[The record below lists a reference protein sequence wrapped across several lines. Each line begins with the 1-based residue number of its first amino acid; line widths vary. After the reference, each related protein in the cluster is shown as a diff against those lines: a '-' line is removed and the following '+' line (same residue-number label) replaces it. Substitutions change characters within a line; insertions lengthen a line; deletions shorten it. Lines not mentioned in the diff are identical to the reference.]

1 MEKLDRYAPATGL
14 LFVVIVIVST
24 IVQGAPPALSDNA
37 SEFAEYFDDN
47 DTRIRF
53 AQYINVLAT
62 IPFLWWLGG
71 LWSTLRRAEGGAPRL
86 TVAAGLG
93 SVVAATSVGLGSA
106 VMSTAA
112 FQQASL
118 GASDGNGLKLF
129 ATLSVTMYA
138 AGAMGVATLVLAS
151 SVVILRSGVFP
162 VWIGWLGIVNGV
174 VWIAA
179 GLALI
184 STRDA
189 VTFIGFPA
197 FLLWLVWIIA
207 ISVVMLRNPEPAT
220 A

>member
-14 LFVVIVIVST
+14 LFVVVVIVST
-24 IVQGAPPALSDNA
+24 IVQGAPPALSDDA

-47 DTRIRF
+47 DARIRF
-53 AQYINVLAT
+53 AQFINVLAT

-71 LWSTLRRAEGGAPRL
+71 LWATLRRAEGGAPRL

-112 FQQASL
+112 FSPL
-118 GASDGNGLKLF
+118 DGAGLKLF

-138 AGAMGVATLVLAS
+138 AGALGVATLVLAS
-151 SVVILRSGVFP
+151 SVVVLRSGVFP
-162 VWIGWLGIVNGV
+162 VWIGWFGLLNGV
-174 VWIAA
+174 VWIGG
-179 GLALI
+179 GLSLV

-189 VTFIGFPA
+189 VSGIGFVA

-207 ISVVMLRNPEPAT
+207 ISVTMLRNPESAT